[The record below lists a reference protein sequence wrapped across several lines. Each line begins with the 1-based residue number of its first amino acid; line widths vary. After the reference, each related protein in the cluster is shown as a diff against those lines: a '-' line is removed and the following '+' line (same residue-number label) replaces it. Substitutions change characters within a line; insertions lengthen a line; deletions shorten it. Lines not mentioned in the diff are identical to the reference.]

1 MSENHGNGPMRWD
14 EHARGGA
21 GGWVRASADPQG
33 PPGEPDP
40 GAGPGQGPGPAPEPD
55 SGRRTFPKKHVL
67 LAVGGGLA
75 FAAVVLVTA
84 HAVRPSPSE
93 AGHSAAPSVSGSPAP
108 AAEAST
114 AADTA
119 EPSAP
124 PTATAEEQAAAVDAL
139 LERSESDRQQVID
152 AVNAVEACASASSVA
167 DAGTALDAAAVR
179 REELITSLAELDLGE
194 LPSGPPAARSLRTGW
209 QHSADADRA
218 FADWA
223 ADARGCSPGSV
234 PRTAS
239 YRQGVRSSEL
249 ATEAKQDFLS
259 LWTPIS
265 DRYGLPERDT
275 AQL

>member
-21 GGWVRASADPQG
+21 GGWVRASADPQRSSA
-33 PPGEPDP
+33 EPDP
-40 GAGPGQGPGPAPEPD
+40 GAGPGQGPAPAPEP
-55 SGRRTFPKKHVL
+55 GRRAFPKKHVL
-67 LAVGGGLA
+67 LAVGGGLL

-84 HAVRPSPSE
+84 HAVRPSPTE
-93 AGHSAAPSVSGSPAP
+93 AGHSAAPSVSGSPA
-108 AAEAST
+108 AAVEGST
-114 AADTA
+114 AADPTEPTA
-119 EPSAP
+119 PS
-124 PTATAEEQAAAVDAL
+124 TATAEEQATAVDAL

-152 AVNAVEACASASSVA
+152 AVNAVETCASESSVA

-179 REELITSLAELDLGE
+179 REELITGLAELDLGE
-194 LPSGPPAARSLRTGW
+194 LPSGPSAARSLRTGW

-218 FADWA
+218 FANWA
-223 ADARGCSPGSV
+223 DDARGCSPGSV

-239 YRQGVRSSEL
+239 YRQGVRSSGL

-265 DRYGLPERDT
+265 DRYGLPQRDT